1 VSCPNST
8 TSYGHRTPGDG
19 NANPYARSAAAWDER
34 IGSARVQARNWRI
47 IAFVSIAL
55 ALISTFGVVVI
66 GVKKQVATYIV
77 EVDKVG
83 MPGRISLASDTFQPA
98 AAQVGYFVGEVVRL
112 VRERPLDPVVMR
124 QQWTKAYQFLA
135 GPAVNGMNEYAATDS
150 GLRNVPGQGA
160 TARTVEIRNI
170 LQKSD
175 GSYQVRWTETTYA
188 NGIRRSKDDF
198 TGLFQ
203 IKLIPP
209 RDEADT
215 FKNPI
220 GVYITNF
227 TWSREFA
234 GPVTRDDSGASPSQ
248 QPARPEAVLPSQSG
262 VNP

>member
-1 VSCPNST
+1 MSFPNST
-8 TSYGHRTPGDG
+8 ISYGQRTGGDTP
-19 NANPYARSAAAWDER
+19 ANPYARSAAAWDER
-34 IGSARVQARNWRI
+34 IGSARVQATNWRY
-47 IAFVSIAL
+47 IAFASMAL
-55 ALISTFGVVVI
+55 ALISTIGVVVI
-66 GVKKQVATYIV
+66 GIKKQVATYIV
-77 EVDKVG
+77 EVDKAG
-83 MPGRISLASDTFQPA
+83 MPGRISLASETFQPA

-135 GPAVNGMNEYAATDS
+135 GPAVNGMNEYAAADS
-150 GLRNVPGQGA
+150 GLRNVPGEGA
-160 TARTVEIRNI
+160 TARTVEIKNI

-175 GSYQVRWTETTYA
+175 GTYQVRWTETTYS
-188 NGIRRSKDDF
+188 NGIRRSKEDY

-203 IKLIPP
+203 VKLIPP

-234 GPVTRDDSGASPSQ
+234 GAVQRDDTASP
-248 QPARPEAVLPSQSG
+248 QPVSPAVPTQPG
-262 VNP
+262 AMQ